1 MGSCLLGEAFAY
13 SEAACSQEFRAQ
25 PRCSFAFVLL
35 SSGSV
40 VEREL
45 SPSRSCFH
53 SYLSKISS
61 TTFPKVSNCV
71 PVSGRAG
78 LSGGE
83 GNCNHSLTLIVLL
96 LLYMISYGS
105 SVSVECPMKRVF
117 CRFAADGNSGEMA
130 FPLHEPV
137 VCISTAQSKSPYL
150 LAKPFGIFML
160 YNKYI

>member
-53 SYLSKISS
+53 SYLSRISS

-83 GNCNHSLTLIVLL
+83 GNCNHSLTLFVLL
-96 LLYMISYGS
+96 FLYMISYGS
-105 SVSVECPMKRVF
+105 SVSVECPMKRAFFYYSLSLFTLPQMGTVGKWHF
-117 CRFAADGNSGEMA
+117 LCMNQWFA
-130 FPLHEPV
+130 
-137 VCISTAQSKSPYL
+137 
-150 LAKPFGIFML
+150 
-160 YNKYI
+160 